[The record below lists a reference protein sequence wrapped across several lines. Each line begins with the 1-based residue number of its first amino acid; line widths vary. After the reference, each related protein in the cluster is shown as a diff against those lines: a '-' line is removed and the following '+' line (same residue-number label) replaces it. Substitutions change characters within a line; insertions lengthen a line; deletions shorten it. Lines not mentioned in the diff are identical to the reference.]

1 MLCLQPIKYAFVNSQ
16 ILWPTR
22 LSLTQFWESFAPFVI
37 REQVSGILEELEEQL
52 VKVSTEIQ
60 QHVDQV
66 EAAIEEMRAY
76 VDNNANMA
84 QINEDFVR

>member
-1 MLCLQPIKYAFVNSQ
+1 M
-16 ILWPTR
+16 
-22 LSLTQFWESFAPFVI
+22 I
-37 REQVSGILEELEEQL
+37 REQVSSIFEKLEQQL
-52 VKVSTEIQ
+52 MKVSTELQ

-66 EAAIEEMRAY
+66 EAAIEEMRTY